1 MSSKTEP
8 LAWTP
13 TTPAQDRTD
22 LTTAMLPPTSTS
34 LPSVPPTGA
43 SPSSSSPPAPPS
55 LSAADTSHDH
65 PATPSRA
72 STSTPS
78 LDVYAAR
85 HLASTSHIQPT
96 VEFRFTNP
104 HRPAGAVAGVGQ
116 TAGSS
121 AASALDERGRTN
133 PATLSKSHAP
143 NFERFRKDS
152 FINQFRLAASGG
164 VIGSAAVIAR
174 PFSSANSNP
183 RASTPQQD
191 TGRGHDSKASTW
203 PAASAKKDA
212 LRQASSIAGASSTSA
227 VTQNSCLPSP
237 TDVQR
242 DATTR
247 SASPRT
253 PSNSRPSSVA
263 PPVVPEGKQHS
274 ENNPPAPSKPKKP
287 LAEDRASLS
296 GSGHGAAP
304 TGNGT
309 SGMSLQK
316 PGAGHRGLE
325 RSKEEPKSK
334 RIKTSGGTGGGSGS
348 ATEPGRTARPTTAQD
363 NPLAMQA
370 GVMQKLS
377 TQMYN
382 ENLEYKRRLE
392 HTERRVRGLE
402 GEKQELKQTFRTKVE
417 TALEKYGQA
426 GLAMAQT
433 QKNLQDVAER
443 LNREF
448 DLRELEELRREIQD
462 SLGSELHGA
471 PSLSLVTV
479 FIHALFFGLCLT
491 ALQRDYTNPSGSLI
505 LERIESTKLEVIRQ
519 QQQELKNRDD
529 VISLLREKLEMNTGL
544 LAEANV
550 QRSALETQVGKLEGQ
565 VEHLQGVVQ
574 GLVSKSEAERAK
586 HCQEV
591 QERDSIIAA
600 TTSEKEKLVTELEA
614 LQTRHDTVTWQKE
627 ELDQSHI
634 QKEDE
639 IKQLATNLH
648 TERMELERLRGVN
661 EGQEREVETL
671 RPLRGEVE
679 EARAELAKHRSQT
692 DQTIQGLRTDL
703 SKLEDLVA
711 TKDEEIQS
719 QATTNAKHVERISNL
734 ERTVSNLEAT
744 NQTAALQAVNLN
756 NTLEAS
762 QQHVLALQA
771 DLQRQRDTNL
781 SDQLELAASRKNEIN
796 LEHELEQVKKARDEA
811 SERCATLV
819 TRQEERERQKVDE
832 VMAMMERELAK
843 RDADLASKE
852 GELKRAQNRV
862 GVEER
867 AKQKAL
873 LQIAKLKQRPVIE
886 NDVGSS
892 PNGSAVKERE
902 GSGEEGG
909 ELAGVSSD
917 GRYPVL
923 QVGFVTGRIESQA
936 QYNGDSPTLNA
947 LKPPAIPVRASR
959 GSARRAA
966 PAATIASSSRR

>member
-1 MSSKTEP
+1 MSFKTEP

-22 LTTAMLPPTSTS
+22 LTTAMPPLTSTA
-34 LPSVPPTGA
+34 LPSGPPTGA
-43 SPSSSSPPAPPS
+43 SPSSSSPPAPLS
-55 LSAADTSHDH
+55 LSHADPSHDQ

-78 LDVYAAR
+78 LDVYAAKN
-85 HLASTSHIQPT
+85 LGSTSHIQPT

-104 HRPAGAVAGVGQ
+104 HRPAGAVAGVGH

-133 PATLSKSHAP
+133 PATLSKTHAP
-143 NFERFRKDS
+143 SFERFRKDS

-174 PFSSANSNP
+174 PFSSANSSP
-183 RASTPQQD
+183 RASTPQED
-191 TGRGHDSKASTW
+191 TGRGNDSKASTW
-203 PAASAKKDA
+203 SGASAKKDA
-212 LRQASSIAGASSTSA
+212 LRQASSIAGASSTSV
-227 VTQNSCLPSP
+227 VTQNSRLPSSP
-237 TDVQR
+237 DVQR

-263 PPVVPEGKQHS
+263 PPVVPEGKEHP

-296 GSGHGAAP
+296 GSVQGAAP
-304 TGNGT
+304 TGSGT

-334 RIKTSGGTGGGSGS
+334 RIKTSGGTNGGSGS
-348 ATEPGRTARPTTAQD
+348 ATETGRTARPTTAQD

-392 HTERRVRGLE
+392 HTEKRVRALE
-402 GEKQELKQTFRTKVE
+402 GEKQELKQTVRTKVE
-417 TALEKYGQA
+417 TALEKSVARLSCPQKLGAQMAIFFSRYVQA

-433 QKNLQDVAER
+433 QKNFQDVAER
-443 LNREF
+443 LNRES

-471 PSLSLVTV
+471 LSPSLLTV
-479 FIHALFFGLCLT
+479 FIRTLFFGLCLT
-491 ALQRDYTNPSGSLI
+491 ALQREYTNSSGSLT

-614 LQTRHDTVTWQKE
+614 WKTRHETVTRRKE

-634 QKEDE
+634 KKDDE
-639 IKQLATNLH
+639 IKQLATDLH
-648 TERMELERLRGVN
+648 TERMELGRLRGEN
-661 EGQEREVETL
+661 EGQERELETL
-671 RPLRGEVE
+671 RPLREEIE
-679 EARAELAKHRSQT
+679 EARAELAKHRSQS
-692 DQTIQGLRTDL
+692 DQIIQGLRADL

-832 VMAMMERELAK
+832 VMALMERELAK
-843 RDADLASKE
+843 RDADLANKE
-852 GELKRAQNRV
+852 GELKRAHNRV

-902 GSGEEGG
+902 GSGEEGS
-909 ELAGVSSD
+909 EL
-917 GRYPVL
+917 
-923 QVGFVTGRIESQA
+923 TGAQA
-936 QYNGDSPTLNA
+936 HGDSPTLNA

-966 PAATIASSSRR
+966 SATTMASSSRR

>member
-1 MSSKTEP
+1 MSFKTEP

-22 LTTAMLPPTSTS
+22 LTTAMPPLTSTA
-34 LPSVPPTGA
+34 LPSGPPTGA
-43 SPSSSSPPAPPS
+43 SPSSSSPPAPLS
-55 LSAADTSHDH
+55 LSHADPSHDQ

-72 STSTPS
+72 STSTTS
-78 LDVYAAR
+78 LDVYAAKN
-85 HLASTSHIQPT
+85 LGSTSHIQPT

-104 HRPAGAVAGVGQ
+104 HRPAGAVAGVGH

-143 NFERFRKDS
+143 SFERFRKDS

-174 PFSSANSNP
+174 PFSSANSSP
-183 RASTPQQD
+183 RASTPQED
-191 TGRGHDSKASTW
+191 TGRGNDSKASTW
-203 PAASAKKDA
+203 SGASAKKDA
-212 LRQASSIAGASSTSA
+212 LRQASSIAGSSSTSV
-227 VTQNSCLPSP
+227 VTQNSCLPSSP
-237 TDVQR
+237 DVQR

-263 PPVVPEGKQHS
+263 PPVVPEGKGHP

-296 GSGHGAAP
+296 GSVQGAAP
-304 TGNGT
+304 TGSGT

-334 RIKTSGGTGGGSGS
+334 RIKTSGGTNGGSGS
-348 ATEPGRTARPTTAQD
+348 ATETGRTARPTTAQD

-392 HTERRVRGLE
+392 HTEKRVRALE
-402 GEKQELKQTFRTKVE
+402 GEKQELKQTVRTKVE
-417 TALEKYGQA
+417 TALEKYVQA

-433 QKNLQDVAER
+433 QKNFQDVAER
-443 LNREF
+443 LNRES

-462 SLGSELHGA
+462 SLG
-471 PSLSLVTV
+471 T
-479 FIHALFFGLCLT
+479 
-491 ALQRDYTNPSGSLI
+491 LQRDYTNSSGSLT

-519 QQQELKNRDD
+519 QQQELKNCDD

-614 LQTRHDTVTWQKE
+614 WKTRHETVTRRKE

-634 QKEDE
+634 KKDDE
-639 IKQLATNLH
+639 IKQLATDLH
-648 TERMELERLRGVN
+648 TERMELGRLRGEN
-661 EGQEREVETL
+661 EGQERELETL
-671 RPLRGEVE
+671 RPLSLMLLGRKLRKPEPSLRSTG
-679 EARAELAKHRSQT
+679 ARA
-692 DQTIQGLRTDL
+692 
-703 SKLEDLVA
+703 
-711 TKDEEIQS
+711 TKS
-719 QATTNAKHVERISNL
+719 
-734 ERTVSNLEAT
+734 
-744 NQTAALQAVNLN
+744 
-756 NTLEAS
+756 
-762 QQHVLALQA
+762 
-771 DLQRQRDTNL
+771 
-781 SDQLELAASRKNEIN
+781 
-796 LEHELEQVKKARDEA
+796 
-811 SERCATLV
+811 
-819 TRQEERERQKVDE
+819 
-832 VMAMMERELAK
+832 
-843 RDADLASKE
+843 
-852 GELKRAQNRV
+852 
-862 GVEER
+862 
-867 AKQKAL
+867 
-873 LQIAKLKQRPVIE
+873 
-886 NDVGSS
+886 
-892 PNGSAVKERE
+892 
-902 GSGEEGG
+902 
-909 ELAGVSSD
+909 
-917 GRYPVL
+917 
-923 QVGFVTGRIESQA
+923 F
-936 QYNGDSPTLNA
+936 
-947 LKPPAIPVRASR
+947 RAS
-959 GSARRAA
+959 GPTCPSLK
-966 PAATIASSSRR
+966 I